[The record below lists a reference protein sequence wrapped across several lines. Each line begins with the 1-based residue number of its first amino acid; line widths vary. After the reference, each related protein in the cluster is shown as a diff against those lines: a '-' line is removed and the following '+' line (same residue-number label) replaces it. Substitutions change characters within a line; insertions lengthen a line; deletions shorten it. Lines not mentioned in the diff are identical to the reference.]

1 MKKLLNSIL
10 GSIAFIFILSACHGK
25 EDNTIEEISINK
37 QWLMK
42 DKSGSE
48 ILFDLRG
55 QKKFNAAMKYSA
67 QYCKE
72 NGLNP
77 NTFYIYEEDAKYS
90 HEPITQSMGKI
101 YNGENKNQLR
111 FEYRDLTANS
121 VLFVSPSGVHWNAIN
136 APNIKIVKIV
146 RK

>member
-10 GSIAFIFILSACHGK
+10 GSIAFMFILSACHGK
-25 EDNTIEEISINK
+25 EDNTVKAVSINK

-55 QKKFNAAMKYSA
+55 PKKFNAAMKYSA

-72 NGLNP
+72 HGLNP
-77 NTFYIYEEDAKYS
+77 NTFYIYEENAKYS
-90 HEPITQSMGKI
+90 HEAISDTMGKI

-111 FEYRDLTANS
+111 FEYRDLTADS
-121 VLFVSPSGVHWNAIN
+121 VLFVSPSGARWNATD
-136 APNIKIVKIV
+136 APDLKIVKIV
-146 RK
+146 KK